1 MVVLICGLGIKMMMD
16 QLIRGPGFM
25 PPPQARP
32 PMALNLTDHSP
43 NSSNKVQKQIDYY
56 FSWILI
62 HGFSHVMQAIGA
74 VFALATVSIPTMN
87 AFRRLAT
94 SMDKFSKVASEEQG
108 SVPWIQWIIYHG
120 TPLMDKK
127 WHVKVG
133 SATSTQGTREFENEL
148 NLLSA
153 IRHENLVPL
162 LGYYCENDQ
171 QILVYP
177 FMSNGSLQDCLY
189 GLFYLHTFAERG
201 VIHRDV
207 KSSNILLD
215 HSMYAKVA
223 ENCRKTEN

>member
-1 MVVLICGLGIKMMMD
+1 MIDGFSLGIKMMMD

-32 PMALNLTDHSP
+32 PMALNLTDPSP
-43 NSSNKVQKQIDYY
+43 NSSKK
-56 FSWILI
+56 
-62 HGFSHVMQAIGA
+62 
-74 VFALATVSIPTMN
+74 
-87 AFRRLAT
+87 
-94 SMDKFSKVASEEQG
+94 QG
-108 SVPWIQWIIYHG
+108 SFPGLMDHLSWHRC
-120 TPLMDKK
+120 TMDKK
-127 WHVKVG
+127 WFVKVG
-133 SATSTQGTREFENEL
+133 FATSTQGTREFENEL

-189 GLFYLHTFAERG
+189 GEASKKKVLDWPTRISIALGLFYLHTFAGRG

-223 ENCRKTEN
+223 ENCRKTENWKTEKLSFVDWFHEMCSYQFVVLLIGCRTLRIS

>member
-16 QLIRGPGFM
+16 RLIRGPGFM

-32 PMALNLTDHSP
+32 PMAPNLIDHSP

-56 FSWILI
+56 FRILRPLEE
-62 HGFSHVMQAIGA
+62 FLPSL
-74 VFALATVSIPTMN
+74 FVSIPTMN

-120 TPLMDKK
+120 TLPDGQEVA
-127 WHVKVG
+127 VKVG

-189 GLFYLHTFAERG
+189 GAEK
-201 VIHRDV
+201 HQ
-207 KSSNILLD
+207 KESSRLAN
-215 HSMYAKVA
+215 
-223 ENCRKTEN
+223 